1 MADFPHLSDGA
12 YPHLGTVNPY
22 RRKVDFDYGRY
33 DYTATLKLC
42 NVTWPITYKHVINW
56 KSEEARDEYF
66 SNVPGETVEL
76 ANGFT
81 RVQLDSV
88 MVPVPYDVA
97 LAYGYVYMRVP
108 ELTPADPIDYEY
120 APHVRTICAFIEGCT
135 YHSPSTTELTLQVD
149 MWTTYLPHL
158 ANSTVLTLH
167 RGHAPAYVT
176 SADEYLKNPRANCHN
191 LLTPDVSFG
200 LPDVATHSEL
210 LPIGAGE
217 KMLIL
222 ASTIPYTSI
231 EGLATATDAEGA
243 STPASYYDTGARN
256 GHQVGVNGYEWHYG
270 GRDYA
275 NMRNPSHYMGTGGAV
290 PTYASLYAMPT
301 TEARAVLD
309 ILANKLPQ
317 FVQSVQVAY
326 ILPRDVLTLSSTTLT
341 VAGIELYRVI
351 PSPKLSKLADLKLS
365 KEQFGYPTRYADIAK
380 LYTTPYA
387 RLMISDTLGH
397 EIEVRIED
405 VGKSPAIMQQLSP
418 VAECLRWDILLSG
431 INSAGTNRYSW
442 QNLAGASVEMTLP
455 GADVARYTL
464 ELGIPTYALYL
475 DARASHAANG
485 WYDAQ
490 AQRASAINAYQST
503 MRSANTGKENADDSA
518 DTGKANADASAD
530 TNVTNTAN
538 TGATATAN
546 TAIANNQRTLTTARN
561 GNLNADLVTNATN
574 HVRADQGSN
583 VSYTQNSNDA
593 NLKSEALST
602 GVGVIANIATGNL
615 GGALQ
620 SIAGGAISITT
631 SQTLSGYSVANVNA
645 LADHAADEN
654 LQNGGANNQ
663 AAADN
668 TSYANTAATN
678 TNANSVA
685 TANTNAANSAA
696 TAKANATR
704 SQGTEKANAGYSR
717 GTTEEN
723 AKAALE
729 LARQNYVRTGHAYDM
744 ANPDA
749 YGMAAGDASP
759 DALMRRAIQIR
770 VETQSA
776 GAIARAGD
784 AMLRY
789 GYVFDGLWAVTDW
802 CPSGHDGCYWE
813 ASDVLAPAVRFTN
826 PAAERAFED
835 ILVAGTTIWND
846 PAKIGGIPW

>member
-1 MADFPHLSDGA
+1 MADFPHLTDDA
-12 YPHLGTVNPY
+12 YPHLGNVNPY

-56 KSEEARDEYF
+56 KSEQARDDYF

-97 LAYGYVYMRVP
+97 LTYGYVYMRVP
-108 ELTPADPIDYEY
+108 ELTPADPIAYED

-158 ANSTVLTLH
+158 APQTVLTLH
-167 RGHAPAYVT
+167 RGHAPAYAT
-176 SADEYLKNPRANCHN
+176 SVDAYLKNPRANCQN

-217 KMLIL
+217 KLLIL

-231 EGLATATDAEGA
+231 ENLAIATDAEGA
-243 STPASYYDTGARN
+243 TSPASYYDTGARN
-256 GHQVGVNGYEWHYG
+256 GHQVGVSDYEWHYG
-270 GRDYA
+270 ALDYA
-275 NMRNPSHYMGTGGAV
+275 NMRNPSHYMGVGGAV
-290 PTYASLYAMPT
+290 PTYTSLYAIPT
-301 TEARAVLD
+301 TAARATLD
-309 ILANKLPQ
+309 TLASRLPQ

-326 ILPRDVLTLSSTTLT
+326 ILPRDMLTLSSTTLT

-351 PSPKLSKLADLKLS
+351 PSPKLTKLADLQLS
-365 KEQFGYPTRYADIAK
+365 KAQFGYPTRYADIAK

-387 RLMISDTLGH
+387 RLMIADALGH

-405 VGKSPAIMQQLSP
+405 MGSSPAIMQQLSP
-418 VAECLRWDILLSG
+418 VAECLRWDVLLSG
-431 INSAGTNRYSW
+431 VNSAGTNRYTW
-442 QNLAGASVEMTLP
+442 KNLFDTDVSMTLP
-455 GADVARYTL
+455 GSDVGRYTL
-464 ELGIPTYALYL
+464 ELGIPTYVLYL
-475 DARASHAANG
+475 DARASHAASS

-490 AQRASAINAYQST
+490 TQRANAINAYQAT

-518 DTGKANADASAD
+518 DTGKENADDSAD

-538 TGATATAN
+538 TGATAVSN

-561 GNLNADLVTNATN
+561 GSLNADLVTNATN
-574 HVRADQGSN
+574 HVRADQSSN

-593 NLKSEALST
+593 NLKSEALSA

-631 SQTLSGYSVANVNA
+631 SQALSGYSVANVNA
-645 LADHAADEN
+645 LADHAANEN

-663 AAADN
+663 AASDN
-668 TSYANTAATN
+668 TGYANTAATN
-678 TNANSVA
+678 TTANSVA

-704 SQGTEKANAGYSR
+704 SQGTAKANASYSR
-717 GTTEEN
+717 VTTEEN

-729 LARQNYVRTGHAYDM
+729 LARHNYVRNGRAYDM

-749 YGMAAGDASP
+749 YGMASGDASP
-759 DALMRRAIQIR
+759 DALMRRVIQIR

-789 GYVFDGLWAVTDW
+789 GYMYDGLWAVVDW
-802 CPSGHDGCYWE
+802 CPKGHDGCYWE
-813 ASDVLAPAVRFTN
+813 ASDVLAPAARFAN

-835 ILVAGTTIWND
+835 ILIAGTTVWND

>member
-1 MADFPHLSDGA
+1 MPEFPHLRDDSF
-12 YPHLGTVNPY
+12 PHLGTVNPY

-42 NVTWPITYKHVINW
+42 NVSWPMDYRHTVNW
-56 KSEEARDEYF
+56 KGASARDEYLE
-66 SNVPGETVEL
+66 GLDGQTIEL
-76 ANGFT
+76 QSGFAH
-81 RVQLDSV
+81 VQLDTV
-88 MVPVPYDVA
+88 MVPVPYDVC
-97 LAYGYVYMRVP
+97 LMYNYVYMRVP
-108 ELTPADPIDYEY
+108 ELTQDAPIDYEDG
-120 APHVRTICAFIEGCT
+120 PHIRTICAFIAGCT
-135 YHSPSTTELTLQVD
+135 YHSPSTTELTLALD
-149 MWTTYLPHL
+149 TWTTYLPHL
-158 ANSTVLTLH
+158 AQTTLMLH
-167 RGHAPAYVT
+167 RGHAPAYAT
-176 SADEYLKNPRANCHN
+176 SASDYLANPRDNCHN
-191 LLTPDVSFG
+191 LMTPDVSFG
-200 LPDVATHSEL
+200 VPDVTAHSDL

-217 KMLIL
+217 KMLVI
-222 ASTIPYTSI
+222 ASTIPSTAI
-231 EGLATATDAEGA
+231 GDLATAKNTSGDSSAP
-243 STPASYYDTGARN
+243 TYYNTGARN
-256 GHQVGVNGYEWHYG
+256 GHQVGVSGYEWHYG
-270 GRDYA
+270 GHSYQ
-275 NMRNPSHYMGTGGAV
+275 NMRNPSHYTGVGSAV
-290 PTYASLYAMPT
+290 PTFASLYAIPS
-301 TEARAVLD
+301 ARAQSALE
-309 ILANKLPQ
+309 AFAEKMPQ
-317 FVQSVQVAY
+317 FIQSVQAAY
-326 ILPRDVLTLSSTTLT
+326 ILPRNVLAFASGAIK
-341 VAGIELYRVI
+341 VAGIELFVVT
-351 PSPKLSKLADLKLS
+351 PSPELIRIGDIKLTKAL
-365 KEQFGYPTRYADIAK
+365 FGYPRRYADIAK
-380 LYTTPYA
+380 LYTSPYA
-387 RLMISDTLGH
+387 RMVVSDTLGR

-405 VGKSPAIMQQLSP
+405 MGKDARIMQQLSP
-418 VAECLRWDILLSG
+418 VAECLRWDVLLTG
-431 INSAGTNRYSW
+431 VASAGTNKYAW
-442 QNLAGASVEMTLP
+442 KNLAAQDVPLTLP

-475 DARASHAANG
+475 DARAAHAADG

-490 AQRASAINAYQST
+490 AKRESAINAYQAT
-503 MRSANTGKENADDSA
+503 MRGANTGKENADDSA
-518 DTGKANADASAD
+518 DTGKANADASAN

-538 TGATATAN
+538 TGAAAVSN

-645 LADHAADEN
+645 LADHAASEN

-663 AAADN
+663 AASDN
-668 TSYANTAATN
+668 TSYANAAATN
-678 TNANSVA
+678 TTANSVA
-685 TANTNAANSAA
+685 TANANAGNSAA

-704 SQGTEKANAGYSR
+704 SQGTAKANASYSR

-729 LARQNYVRTGHAYDM
+729 LERHNYERTGHAYDM
-744 ANPDA
+744 ANPNA
-749 YGMAAGDASP
+749 YGMASGDASP
-759 DALMRRAIQIR
+759 DALMRRVVQVRID
-770 VETQSA
+770 TQSR

-789 GYVFDGLWAVTDW
+789 GYTFDGLWAVTDW

-813 ASDVLAPAVRFTN
+813 AADVMAAAAQFDN

-835 ILVAGTTIWND
+835 ILVAGTTVWND